1 MNTSRATD
9 AAPFRLGRLAHVP
22 GGMFDLLLTS
32 LFINILSLAMPLSLL
47 QIYDRILPNNAQS
60 TLFMLISGV
69 AVALILEAVL
79 RMGRS
84 YVTGWMGARFEYAAG
99 TQALERLL
107 SAGIVDYERQGSG
120 VHLERMN
127 SLGTLKEFYA
137 GQAILVLCDLPFAVL
152 YLFAVWY
159 LAGWLVLAPI
169 GLMVLFVSSA
179 MVTAWRLHKA
189 LDARMMAD
197 DRRFNF
203 IIEVLGGIHT
213 LKSMAMENQMLR
225 RYERLQETCAGAE
238 HKVAFNSS
246 TALSIGA
253 LFSQISVF
261 AVVGLGSTLV
271 IDGVL
276 TIGGLVA
283 CTMLSGRAM
292 QPMQRAVGIW
302 TRFQTIRLA
311 RKRLQEIFKLKP
323 ETTLDMPTIPAMKG
337 SVELR
342 GVSYFYG
349 KNKDGEDLP
358 EILKGVDIK
367 IEAGE
372 AIGIRGGNASG
383 KSTLLALMIGALRP
397 TKGQVLVDGTDI
409 TGINPVSLRSQ
420 MAYLPQK
427 GELFSGTILENITM
441 FRPEREEA
449 AKEAARIIGVDS
461 VVAHMPLGY
470 DTRVGEGAQDAL
482 SQGVKQRVAIARG
495 LASRPPVLLFDEANT
510 AMDSIGDAVL
520 RSALKKLKGH
530 CTLILVTR
538 RPSLL
543 KLSDRIYDLKDGRV
557 TLFDSEASSS
567 PPSSP
572 PPPEPEP
579 EKKAAPKPKPKL
591 KPKLKL
597 KLKPKP
603 KPKPKSPRVINPH
616 MSHPGPEGKKAEGKS
631 PIINAGPAKKTAG
644 SDSGDRA
651 KGPLPVNPHMTRPPK
666 PKAGEP
672 ERGAPA

>member
-9 AAPFRLGRLAHVP
+9 TAPFRLGRLAHVP
-22 GGMFDLLLTS
+22 GGVFDLLLAS

-79 RMGRS
+79 RLGRS

-107 SAGIVDYERQGSG
+107 SAGIVDYEHQGSG

-152 YLFAVWY
+152 YLFAVSY
-159 LAGWLVLAPI
+159 LAGWLVLVPI
-169 GLMVLFVSSA
+169 GLMVLFVASA
-179 MVTAWRLHKA
+179 LVTAWRLHKA

-213 LKSMAMENQMLR
+213 LKAMAMENQMLR

-238 HKVAFNSS
+238 YKVAFNSS

-253 LFSQISVF
+253 LFSQVSVF
-261 AVVGLGSTLV
+261 AVVGFGSTLV
-271 IDGVL
+271 INGTL

-311 RKRLQEIFKLKP
+311 RKRLQEIFALKP
-323 ETTLDMPTIPAMKG
+323 ETALALPTIPDMKG

-358 EILKGVDIK
+358 EILKDVDIK

-372 AIGIRGGNASG
+372 VVGIRGGNASG

-397 TKGQVLVDGTDI
+397 TKGQVLVDGVDI
-409 TGINPVSLRSQ
+409 TGIDPVSLRSQ

-449 AKEAARIIGVDS
+449 AKEAARIIGVDA

-470 DTRVGEGAQDAL
+470 ETRVGEGAQDAL

-495 LASRPPVLLFDEANT
+495 LASRPAVLLFDEANT
-510 AMDSIGDAVL
+510 AMDSAGDAVL
-520 RSALKKLKGH
+520 RSALKELKGRR
-530 CTLILVTR
+530 TLILVTR

-557 TLFDSEASSS
+557 ALFDPEAS
-567 PPSSP
+567 PPSLPPLPSP
-572 PPPEPEP
+572 PKPEA
-579 EKKAAPKPKPKL
+579 KAEPKPMRL
-591 KPKLKL
+591 
-597 KLKPKP
+597 
-603 KPKPKSPRVINPH
+603 INPY
-616 MSHPGPEGKKAEGKS
+616 MSRPGQRGKGGSGKAP
-631 PIINAGPAKKTAG
+631 PIDTGPAKKPAG
-644 SDSGDRA
+644 PNSRDGV
-651 KGPLPVNPHMTRPPK
+651 KGVLQVNPHMTQPGK
-666 PKAGEP
+666 PKAGKP